1 MRFLRNFLSPNFSL
15 KAGLRP
21 EDPCV
26 FVYSFTNY
34 FCSNPEKYLYLLFHT
49 PGCRRLLRQG
59 QSRVNFVSGSLW
71 GRPQERGRV
80 AACVAARECSQ
91 AFGDQVPERGG
102 PRRSKPGRNAAGTGL
117 SAPSPGAASPGRA
130 LGTRQLPAGFLRAP
144 AGAFPTCQLQEEEI
158 LPAQS
163 LQLGG
168 CVKWIF
174 KSKLKGW

>member
-34 FCSNPEKYLYLLFHT
+34 FCSNPEKRLYLLFHT
-49 PGCRRLLRQG
+49 PGCRRLLCQG
-59 QSRVNFVSGSLW
+59 QSRVNFVSGSLQ

-102 PRRSKPGRNAAGTGL
+102 PRRSKPGQDAAGTGL

-130 LGTRQLPAGFLRAP
+130 ATSGFPAGPSRGIPHLPGAGRGSPSSPIP
-144 AGAFPTCQLQEEEI
+144 AAGGTCQ
-158 LPAQS
+158 
-163 LQLGG
+163 
-168 CVKWIF
+168 VDF
-174 KSKLKGW
+174 